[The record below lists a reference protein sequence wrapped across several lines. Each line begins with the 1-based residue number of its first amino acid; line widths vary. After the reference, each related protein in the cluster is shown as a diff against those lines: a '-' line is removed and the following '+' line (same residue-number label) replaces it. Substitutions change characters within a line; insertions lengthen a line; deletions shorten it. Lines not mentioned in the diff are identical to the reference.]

1 MTCQKLDQSKVAVDD
16 TLEITA
22 AQMSTETGCSPIAS
36 ALDTSTISMK
46 SRNSFGGEIPLL
58 EQSNEFPS
66 HFNQTECLSDSQH
79 SSSID
84 MEVSNECLFDDSY
97 SPMKMDKHKDPN
109 LMLQSVERLTQ
120 ELVSQAE
127 YLRTANSL
135 DDDDDDVTITE
146 TKSHVQSCSNDTWNE
161 DTHPNAV
168 SFPSI
173 SQIAPIIAKN
183 SDLTFSEPIVD
194 SMATDCP
201 NGIDSER
208 GILKIDDEGICFEI
222 GGEISQTNY
231 VDSNYYGQDS
241 HDTSSALTNSTI
253 IAMEANKIHAQL
265 MEAHDKNDSTM
276 SLDKIRPPSAMER
289 MNYSL
294 YCESLNGATSLKNSP
309 AKLFPGVMARRA
321 IQSNH
326 QGSMDS
332 INSNCTL
339 LDRVKPPS
347 LMDDLLDS
355 MISLDS
361 IRTEFV
367 DVKSHFPDDTSHYET
382 AMSECDDLTQTLKCC
397 ADLPFD
403 STPCGSDFSSVES
416 TPKKGRRSLTPRRKR
431 QERQERYQTYTIPDG
446 AAAIAQAILKQQNVD
461 DDAVLTHDI
470 DNDTISLVS
479 AADDDMSSIRA
490 LTKNFVYLQDLDE
503 PNADNSSAHN
513 DNSINTN
520 TFTKHSRTL
529 MQHDFHSSP
538 MQSGDYYDSLP
549 MDETYVSNES
559 NSPNYIGSKSPR
571 IVKPNE
577 YTADG
582 PLVNGK
588 TSENVSPAN
597 EPKAIRGRKKPAY
610 VSPYS
615 MAKLTKVTPPTAP
628 LTTTITTQKAP
639 PSKVITPKTPPTK
652 VAPIENKPK
661 SFIQR
666 SAESLKK
673 IRPSFTSKLSKT
685 LPKKSEQQALD
696 RQKSTESTK
705 SDHLIRQ
712 NTFTKDEPSEGEV
725 PVIVS
730 EPASPAK
737 TKSLVSKI
745 PFNRTISLQS
755 SRNVV
760 KCKTNIEIPAQRNSA
775 ASITRRILKSASSTS
790 HIVSSPSV
798 TPKTVLSPRSSVD
811 SPSTSKSLFKKWSPT
826 LKSTISSPM
835 PANSVKAKVSSTR
848 EPIASIPVKKPII
861 TTNGSKPTLLA
872 KPSKI
877 ATGRIISTNGKTM
890 KI

>member
-1 MTCQKLDQSKVAVDD
+1 
-16 TLEITA
+16 
-22 AQMSTETGCSPIAS
+22 
-36 ALDTSTISMK
+36 MK

-58 EQSNEFPS
+58 EQSNEFPA

-84 MEVSNECLFDDSY
+84 MEISNECLFDN

-127 YLRTANSL
+127 FLRTANCL
-135 DDDDDDVTITE
+135 EDDEDDVTITE
-146 TKSHVQSCSNDTWNE
+146 TKSHIQSCSNDTWND

-173 SQIAPIIAKN
+173 SQSAPIIAKN
-183 SDLTFSEPIVD
+183 SDLTSSEPNVD
-194 SMATDCP
+194 STATD
-201 NGIDSER
+201 GIEPER
-208 GILKIDDEGICFEI
+208 GLLNNDDEGICFEI
-222 GGEISQTNY
+222 GGEVSQTNY
-231 VDSNYYGQDS
+231 IDSNYFGHAS
-241 HDTSSALTNSTI
+241 HDTTSSALTNSTI
-253 IAMEANKIHAQL
+253 ITMEANKIHAQL
-265 MEAHDKNDSTM
+265 MEAHDKNDSTL

-289 MNYSL
+289 MNNSL
-294 YCESLNGATSLKNSP
+294 YCESLNGTSSAKNSP
-309 AKLFPGVMARRA
+309 ARFFPAGVMARRA

-361 IRTEFV
+361 IKTEFV
-367 DVKSHFPDDTSHYET
+367 DVKSHFPEETSHYET

-403 STPCGSDFSSVES
+403 DTPCGSDFSSVES
-416 TPKKGRRSLTPRRKR
+416 TPKKGRRSLTPRRRR
-431 QERQERYQTYTIPDG
+431 QMAKERYQTYTIPDG
-446 AAAIAQAILKQQNVD
+446 EAAIAHNALKQRSVDVD
-461 DDAVLTHDI
+461 DNSKLYI

-490 LTKNFVYLQDLDE
+490 LTKNFVYLQDMDE
-503 PNADNSSAHN
+503 PNDDNSLAHN

-520 TFTKHSRTL
+520 TFTKHSRAL
-529 MQHDFHSSP
+529 MMQHDFQSSP
-538 MQSGDYYDSLP
+538 MHSGDYYDSLP
-549 MDETYVSNES
+549 MDETYVSYES
-559 NSPNYIGSKSPR
+559 NSPNCIGSRSPR

-582 PLVNGK
+582 PLDNGK
-588 TSENVSPAN
+588 APEVSPPN

-615 MAKLTKVTPPTAP
+615 MAKLTKVTPPTVPA
-628 LTTTITTQKAP
+628 TTTTPTTKTP
-639 PSKVITPKTPPTK
+639 PSTTTTKSALSRLITPKTASAK
-652 VAPIENKPK
+652 VTSVENKPK

-673 IRPSFTSKLSKT
+673 MRPSFTSKLSKT
-685 LPKKSEQQALD
+685 SPKKCEKQELD

-705 SDHLIRQ
+705 SDHLLIRQ

-745 PFNRTISLQS
+745 PFNRAISVQS

-760 KCKTNIEIPAQRNSA
+760 KCKTNIEIPAQKSSA

-790 HIVSSPSV
+790 QIVSSPSV
-798 TPKTVLSPRSSVD
+798 TPKTVLSPRSSID
-811 SPSTSKSLFKKWSPT
+811 TPSTSRSLFKKWSPT

-835 PANSVKAKVSSTR
+835 PANSVKAKVPSAR
-848 EPIASIPVKKPII
+848 EPIASIPVKKP
-861 TTNGSKPTLLA
+861 TTIGTKPTLLA